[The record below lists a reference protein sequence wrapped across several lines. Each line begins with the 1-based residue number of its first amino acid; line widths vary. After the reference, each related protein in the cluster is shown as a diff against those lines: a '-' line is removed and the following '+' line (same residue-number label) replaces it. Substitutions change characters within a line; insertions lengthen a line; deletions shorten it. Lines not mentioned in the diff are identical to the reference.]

1 MVPDFVVSRTADL
14 MQCELCTMLVIRAFM
29 IASAWV
35 NGEEEV
41 PGPDRLSSHMQA
53 VCDNEART
61 RPLKSAC
68 QLQSVCANYWS
79 SCWLAVAARV
89 SRSACPLNR

>member
-1 MVPDFVVSRTADL
+1 MVPDFVVSHTADL

-53 VCDNEART
+53 ICDNEAST
-61 RPLKSAC
+61 SPLKSTC
-68 QLQSVCANYWS
+68 QLQSVCAS
-79 SCWLAVAARV
+79 
-89 SRSACPLNR
+89 

>member
-1 MVPDFVVSRTADL
+1 MVPDFVVSHTADL

-29 IASAWV
+29 SASAWV

-53 VCDNEART
+53 ICDDQARL

-68 QLQSVCANYWS
+68 QLQTVWANQ
-79 SCWLAVAARV
+79 LR
-89 SRSACPLNR
+89 SR